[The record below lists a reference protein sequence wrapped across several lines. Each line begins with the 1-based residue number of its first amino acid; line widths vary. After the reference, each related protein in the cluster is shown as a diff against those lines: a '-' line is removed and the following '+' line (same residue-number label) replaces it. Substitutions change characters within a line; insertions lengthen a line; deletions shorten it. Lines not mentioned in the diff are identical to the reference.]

1 MLFEETREYFCPTL
15 TYADHVVEPCS
26 SILPPVRSNLHDFLD
41 KDIPVLLAA
50 FVSSESSV
58 LDELAV
64 QCLVCSRVN
73 PCGSIVFHVDAAVV
87 TYI

>member
-1 MLFEETREYFCPTL
+1 MLFEETREYFCPAR
-15 TYADHVVEPCS
+15 TYADHVIEPCS
-26 SILPPVRSNLHDFLD
+26 SILPTVRSKLHDFLD

-64 QCLVCSRVN
+64 
-73 PCGSIVFHVDAAVV
+73 
-87 TYI
+87 